1 MKITNQIPIDRDLRE
16 TITLIL
22 LSTSDDEMYADVLE
36 FLLEHFKS
44 KFGYFGYIHENGD
57 LVVPSM
63 TRDIFEQCQVE
74 QKDIVFHK
82 PIWGGLWGRILTEK
96 VTLIKNE
103 FHNVPKGH
111 LPIYRSIGAPIVYR
125 GELVGQFHLANRD
138 WDYTP
143 QDAVMLEGI
152 ANMIAPVLSARIHR
166 DRKERELEQQAQ
178 MLAKAKEAAELARQ
192 EAEFQRQ
199 KAELANRAKS
209 EFLSNM
215 SHELRTPLNGIL
227 GYTQILKRNRD
238 LNTMQMDSINIIHQS
253 GKHLLTLINDILDLS
268 KIEARKM
275 ELYPNDVHLQ
285 IFLDGIGGII
295 RMRAEEKNVLF
306 KMEVPSSLPLGVNVD
321 EKRLRQVL
329 INLLGNAVKF
339 TDRGKVILRVSTL
352 GKLRVE
358 GDTQKQCLRFEVE
371 DNGVGM
377 TPNEL
382 DKIFLPFE
390 QVGAKEARQA
400 GTGLGL
406 AISRQLV
413 EQMGGELQVKS
424 EKNKGSLFW
433 FEVTLPVVKITD
445 QVEQIV
451 SEQITGYE
459 GKQRTILVVDDK
471 RDNRLM
477 LLSMLEPLGFNV
489 VLGNNGQEEID
500 KAKEIQPDMIL
511 TDLVMP
517 VKTGFEA
524 VQEIRQIPT
533 LKDTPI
539 IAVSASVFDMDQNK
553 SQVMGCNA
561 FLPKPID
568 EGKLL
573 SLLAKYMN
581 LSWIYETQD
590 QAPIDID
597 SSNKTEQEQPLLA
610 PPTEDLEALYELA
623 MMGRMRGIRE
633 KAQALEELDQK
644 YRPFAHKLVE
654 LAKGF
659 EDKQILALLEQ
670 YLTE

>member
-1 MKITNQIPIDRDLRE
+1 MKITEQNQIPIDRDLRE

-36 FLLEHFKS
+36 FLLDHFKS

-63 TRDIFEQCQVE
+63 TREIFELCQVE

-138 WDYTP
+138 WDYTQ

-227 GYTQILKRNRD
+227 GYTQILKRDRA

-339 TDRGKVILRVSTL
+339 TEQGKVILRVSTL

-358 GDTQKQCLRFEVE
+358 GDIQKQCLRFEVE

-424 EKNKGSLFW
+424 EKGKGSLFW

-445 QVEQIV
+445 QIEQVV
-451 SEQITGYE
+451 SEQITGYD

-471 RDNRLM
+471 RDNRMM

-489 VLGNNGQEEID
+489 VLANNGQEEID

-533 LKDTPI
+533 LTDTPI

-568 EGKLL
+568 EAKLL
-573 SLLAKYMN
+573 AFLAKY
-581 LSWIYETQD
+581 LHLTWVYE
-590 QAPIDID
+590 
-597 SSNKTEQEQPLLA
+597 SKTPSEVENHARADDKQPLVA
-610 PPTEDLEALYELA
+610 PPKEDLEILYELA

-633 KAQALEELDQK
+633 KAQALEELNEK
-644 YRPFAHKLVE
+644 YRPFAQKLVE

-659 EDKQILALLEQ
+659 EDKQIVTLVEQ